1 MLMVAEVPLNKTL
14 AMRHGE
20 AGELRITATR
30 QGWEIRRV
38 REEISS
44 RDASSYKVLD
54 LVCIVPY
61 SEDAESLEE

>member
-1 MLMVAEVPLNKTL
+1 MLTVFEVIPRTTL
-14 AMRHGE
+14 AVRSD
-20 AGELRITATR
+20 AGELHITVTDK
-30 QGWEIRRV
+30 GWEIRRV

-61 SEDAESLEE
+61 SEDAEILEE